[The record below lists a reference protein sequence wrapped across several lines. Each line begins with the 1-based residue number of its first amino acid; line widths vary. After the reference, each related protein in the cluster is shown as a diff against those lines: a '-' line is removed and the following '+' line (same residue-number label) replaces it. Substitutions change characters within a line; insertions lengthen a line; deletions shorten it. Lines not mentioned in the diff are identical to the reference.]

1 MEKKIIINNMETNYT
16 INENGQVKNLLT
28 NKYLKGSYTKAGYQY
43 IRISICG
50 VKYRFYTHR
59 KVAEM
64 FVEGY
69 APDYVV
75 NHINGDK
82 TDNRAC
88 NLEWVSQSENVRH
101 AHETNLIKARKA
113 TEYYE
118 KDLPNEIWTTIKNF
132 DDYKIS
138 NYGRVVS
145 YKKDKPI
152 ILQPSITNGYYKV
165 SLSKNGEIKGFLVHH
180 LVYTSFTNDEID
192 TSLYCID
199 HIDNNPLN
207 NQLSNLRKVTREENV
222 QYGIKEQKAYN
233 NLKTVECFKDGQK
246 IGEFVSCHA
255 AAKELGLDSSS
266 ISKVCRG
273 IYSHTHG
280 YVFKYIQ

>member
-1 MEKKIIINNMETNYT
+1 MEKRIIIDNKETNYT
-16 INENGQVKNLLT
+16 INENGEVKNLLT
-28 NKYLKGSYTKAGYQY
+28 GKILKGSYTKAGYQY
-43 IRISICG
+43 MRISVDGI
-50 VKYRFYTHR
+50 KYRFYTHR

-82 TDNRAC
+82 TDNRAS
-88 NLEWVSQSENVRH
+88 NLEWISQSENVKH
-101 AHETNLIKARKA
+101 AHATNLIKKRKP

-118 KDLPNEIWTTIKNF
+118 NDLPNEIWKEIKDF
-132 DDYKIS
+132 DNYKIS

-145 YKKDKPI
+145 YKKSRPI
-152 ILQPSITNGYYKV
+152 ILQPSITNGYQKI
-165 SLSKNGEIKGFLVHH
+165 SLSKNGRVTSFLIHH
-180 LVYTSFTNDEID
+180 LVYVSFTNDNID

-222 QYGIKEQKAYN
+222 QYGIKEQNAYN
-233 NLKTVECFKDGQK
+233 NLKIVICFKDGKK
-246 IGEFVSCHA
+246 IGEFVSCRA
-255 AAKELGLDSSS
+255 AAKELGLDPSA